1 MDRLGRYANIRP
13 ERIEQ
18 FSVEFK
24 KDLLQGQVST
34 KFKER
39 HDKRRE
45 EQKRREKRRK
55 RAETD
60 SESSSS
66 GSSGSSSGSSSSESE
81 SSSSDSGSDDES
93 VESFGSDLENDS
105 DLEKGGTKLKK
116 RLYPLLY
123 YLGDRDDL
131 MDELFRV
138 IRGKRRKAL
147 LPKILRNLREDDLHE
162 LCDKELTGWSTKRCR
177 TLIQTGR
184 DLGDGESSG
193 DDDESDDE
201 TWEKER
207 KKIKKDVESR
217 LRSELQRLKKK
228 QRLEVNNQLKEA
240 EELERELKAS
250 VEDASGK
257 SKEKLKE
264 LTGQQEAAEKKRFD
278 KEGPILVVEKKDE
291 DKRRQRDA
299 DRTEARKGESRSG
312 DSRKDDRKRR
322 GSPERSSRR
331 DDDRRRDRSDR
342 DKSRD
347 GRSRDEK
354 SSREKS
360 ARDEKSSRE
369 STRDGGRDEKRRED
383 REEKS
388 VFQKMPRTEQMDKR
402 DLNEK
407 VIRMKEKP
415 ITKNSE
421 ESKARKTNS
430 KVYFN
435 VSIGGRHTGRIVIKL
450 YDKDVPKTSANFRA
464 LCTGEKGFGYRGSP
478 FHRVIPNFMCQG
490 GDFTNRNGTGGRSIY
505 GNKFEDENFKYKH
518 NKPGILSMANA
529 GPNTNGSQ
537 FFLCTIATPW
547 LDGKHV
553 VFGEVVEGMDVVK
566 SVEAVGS
573 KSGKTL
579 QQVLIET
586 CGEV

>member
-45 EQKRREKRRK
+45 ERRRREKRRK

-177 TLIQTGR
+177 NLIQTGR

-193 DDDESDDE
+193 EDDESDDE

-228 QRLEVNNQLKEA
+228 QKLEVNNQLKEA

-264 LTGQQEAAEKKRFD
+264 LTDEQEAAEKKRLD

-299 DRTEARKGESRSG
+299 DRTEARKGESRNG

-331 DDDRRRDRSDR
+331 DDDKRRDRSDR
-342 DKSRD
+342 DNRD
-347 GRSRDEK
+347 KNREGRSRDEK
-354 SSREKS
+354 SSREKNG
-360 ARDEKSSRE
+360 RE
-369 STRDGGRDEKRRED
+369 NGGRDEKRRDDRDD

-388 VFQKMPRTEQMDKR
+388 VFQKMPRTEQMDRR
-402 DLNEK
+402 DINEEK
-407 VIRMKEKP
+407 IVRMKEKEP
-415 ITKNSE
+415 KV
-421 ESKARKTNS
+421 SKKPANS

-435 VSIGGRHTGRIVIKL
+435 VSIGGRHTGRIIIKL
-450 YDKDVPKTSANFRA
+450 YDKDVPRTAANFRA

-518 NKPGILSMANA
+518 NKPGILSMANS

>member
-45 EQKRREKRRK
+45 ERRRREKRRK

-177 TLIQTGR
+177 NLIQTGR
-184 DLGDGESSG
+184 DLGD
-193 DDDESDDE
+193 
-201 TWEKER
+201 
-207 KKIKKDVESR
+207 
-217 LRSELQRLKKK
+217 
-228 QRLEVNNQLKEA
+228 
-240 EELERELKAS
+240 
-250 VEDASGK
+250 
-257 SKEKLKE
+257 
-264 LTGQQEAAEKKRFD
+264 
-278 KEGPILVVEKKDE
+278 
-291 DKRRQRDA
+291 
-299 DRTEARKGESRSG
+299 
-312 DSRKDDRKRR
+312 
-322 GSPERSSRR
+322 
-331 DDDRRRDRSDR
+331 
-342 DKSRD
+342 
-347 GRSRDEK
+347 EK
-354 SSREKS
+354 SSREKNG
-360 ARDEKSSRE
+360 RE
-369 STRDGGRDEKRRED
+369 NGGRDEKRRDDRDD

-388 VFQKMPRTEQMDKR
+388 VFQKMPRTEQMDRR
-402 DLNEK
+402 DINEEK
-407 VIRMKEKP
+407 IVRMKEKEP
-415 ITKNSE
+415 KV
-421 ESKARKTNS
+421 SKKPANS

-435 VSIGGRHTGRIVIKL
+435 VSIGGRHTGRIIIKL
-450 YDKDVPKTSANFRA
+450 YDKDVPRTAANFRA

-518 NKPGILSMANA
+518 NKPGILSMANS

>member
-24 KDLLQGQVST
+24 KDLLEGQVST

-45 EQKRREKRRK
+45 EQRRREKRRK

-81 SSSSDSGSDDES
+81 SSSSESGSDES
-93 VESFGSDLENDS
+93 VESFGSDIENDS

-177 TLIQTGR
+177 NLIQTGR
-184 DLGDGESSG
+184 DLGEGESSG
-193 DDDESDDE
+193 EEDESDDE

-228 QRLEVNNQLKEA
+228 QRLEINNQLKEA
-240 EELERELKAS
+240 EDLEKELKAS

-264 LTGQQEAAEKKRFD
+264 LTGQQEAAEKKRLD
-278 KEGPILVVEKKDE
+278 TDGPILVVEKKDE
-291 DKRRQRDA
+291 EKRRQRDA
-299 DRTEARKGESRSG
+299 DRTEARKGESRNG
-312 DSRKDDRKRR
+312 DSRRDDRKRR

-331 DDDRRRDRSDR
+331 DDDRRRDNRSDRGLIGRSDR
-342 DKSRD
+342 DKNRE

-360 ARDEKSSRE
+360 S
-369 STRDGGRDEKRRED
+369 RDGGRDEKRRDD

-402 DLNEK
+402 DINAEK
-407 VIRMKEKP
+407 IVRMKEKE
-415 ITKNSE
+415 KKV
-421 ESKARKTNS
+421 SKPANS

-450 YDKDVPKTSANFRA
+450 YDKDVPKTAANFRA

-553 VFGEVVEGMDVVK
+553 VFGEVCEGMDVVK